1 MPVLSLPVTC
11 YLADMSSAPPRLT
24 SSLGASC
31 TFLLTSMITFQLLL
45 LLWRGTGSAVTVA
58 ILVDGWL
65 LLLLRLLQRLAELKD
80 VEAAEEDFPNRH
92 SVTAA
97 AVVVV
102 VHGLPIISQLIR
114 WRVGVEIWNAIRYS
128 IYGRVRSNERTLWW
142 TEIGCVIRES
152 VRETRRT
159 NEWADKRMDRRTDRQ
174 AVRQAGSVGLDPWAG
189 GWSPHWTTIII
200 ILILSY
206 D

>member
-1 MPVLSLPVTC
+1 MCKALNWSSFACSLH
-11 YLADMSSAPPRLT
+11 PRY
-24 SSLGASC
+24 
-31 TFLLTSMITFQLLL
+31 LLL
-45 LLWRGTGSAVTVA
+45 SRHVLGPTTVDVLPGRVLHFPTDVDDNVSIIIIIMAGHGVGSAVTVA

-65 LLLLRLLQRLAELKD
+65 LLLLRLLLRLAELKD

-92 SVTAA
+92 SVTA
-97 AVVVV
+97 VV

-159 NEWADKRMDRRTDRQ
+159 NEWADKRMDRRTGSEAGRQ
-174 AVRQAGSVGLDPWAG
+174 D
-189 GWSPHWTTIII
+189 
-200 ILILSY
+200 LS
-206 D
+206 DWIRGQEDGAHTGQR